1 MKKVMFI
8 SVAFAVMCLFILST
22 ASDLY
27 AAGTAAEAKVMM
39 EKATAFLKAD
49 GKEKAFSA
57 FDNPQG
63 QFVKDDL
70 YIFVIDVTGMTLAHG
85 GNPKLVGKSLI
96 GLKDS
101 DGKPFIKGLIDAANA
116 KGTGWFDYNW
126 TNPTTKKVQAKST
139 YFQKVG
145 DLVFGCGIYK

>member
-1 MKKVMFI
+1 MVKKVL
-8 SVAFAVMCLFILST
+8 VLLVMGLFILSA

-27 AAGTAAEAKVMM
+27 AAGTAAEAKAMM
-39 EKATAFLKAD
+39 EKATAFFKAN
-49 GKEKAFSA
+49 GKEKAFA
-57 FDNPQG
+57 EFNNPKG
-63 QFVKDDL
+63 QFIKDDL
-70 YIFVIDVTGMTLAHG
+70 YIFVIDTTGAVFAHG
-85 GNPKLVGKSLI
+85 GNPLLVGKSLI

-139 YFQKVG
+139 YFEKVG